1 MAALASGR
9 LSRGHLASD
18 SFQETSIRTY
28 NLCLLGFGN
37 VNRML
42 VRLLQKKNR
51 ELGERG
57 IAWRLTGLA
66 TRRTGWVANGNGL
79 DVDAL
84 LEDRFPAQSRGGAP
98 APQDLHEW
106 LSQAK
111 ADVLFEATSLS
122 HRDGQPA
129 IAHIRA
135 ALEMGAHAVT
145 ANKGPVVHAYEELS
159 SLANAKGRRFLF
171 ESTVMDGVPIFAMF
185 RDNLPLIHLQGF
197 RGILN
202 STTNVILSGMEA
214 GLSFDESLAQA
225 QQLGVAETD
234 PSHDVEG
241 WDAAVKTAALV
252 RVLMRIP
259 IRLEEIQREGIH
271 KLSGP
276 AVRSARMNGQPYKL
290 VCRVQRTAQGVTASV
305 RPEQVPWSDPLAWV
319 AGTSSIVYFETD
331 IFPGLVIT
339 ENNPGLEATA
349 YGMLA
354 DFVRAVKE

>member
-1 MAALASGR
+1 
-9 LSRGHLASD
+9 
-18 SFQETSIRTY
+18 
-28 NLCLLGFGN
+28 
-37 VNRML
+37 
-42 VRLLQKKNR
+42 
-51 ELGERG
+51 
-57 IAWRLTGLA
+57 
-66 TRRTGWVANGNGL
+66 
-79 DVDAL
+79 
-84 LEDRFPAQSRGGAP
+84 
-98 APQDLHEW
+98 
-106 LSQAK
+106 
-111 ADVLFEATSLS
+111 
-122 HRDGQPA
+122 
-129 IAHIRA
+129 
-135 ALEMGAHAVT
+135 
-145 ANKGPVVHAYEELS
+145 
-159 SLANAKGRRFLF
+159 
-171 ESTVMDGVPIFAMF
+171 
-185 RDNLPLIHLQGF
+185 LIHLQGF

-305 RPEQVPWSDPLAWV
+305 RPEQVPLSDPLAWV